1 MQSIDH
7 VVYLNMFLR
16 GFLIRVE
23 TNVLQR
29 TGTRT
34 GISAATRANLKK
46 ARWGNGESNVKK
58 TNGIAP
64 PVLRQTANVQV
75 TSLRKALPAKRW
87 ANELRVLQL
96 FLMALFLSV

>member
-64 PVLRQTANVQV
+64 ACFTPDSKRSGYEFEKSVTRQAMG
-75 TSLRKALPAKRW
+75 
-87 ANELRVLQL
+87 E
-96 FLMALFLSV
+96 